1 MSYFFTIAGEPVELG
16 EFSNAELIPATD
28 AQDYVQQLANKSGFT
43 GHGTL
48 FLIHDGSTGTSDE
61 LIVASESEVFEGVL
75 PEATTLLKMVRRV
88 LSRNTSFRIW
98 WAGESGEPE
107 HVVRCNSPEAAIDTL
122 IRQLSNVET
131 VGVEYVREAN

>member
-16 EFSNAELIPATD
+16 EFSNAELIPAAD
-28 AQDYVQQLANKSGFT
+28 AQDYVQQHANKSGFA

-48 FLIHDGSTGTSDE
+48 FLVHDGSTGTSDE

-75 PEATTLLKMVRRV
+75 PEATTMLKMVRRI

-98 WAGESGEPE
+98 WAGGPGEPE
-107 HVVRCNSPEAAIDTL
+107 HVVRCNSPEEAIDTL
-122 IRQLSNVET
+122 IRQLSNIET
-131 VGVEYVREAN
+131 IGIEHVRGAN

>member
-61 LIVASESEVFEGVL
+61 LIVASESEAFEGVP
-75 PEATTLLKMVRRV
+75 PEATTLLRMVRLI
-88 LSRNTSFRIW
+88 LSRNTSVRIW
-98 WAGESGEPE
+98 WAGGPGEPE
-107 HVVRCNSPEAAIDTL
+107 HVVRCNSPEEAIETL
-122 IRQLSNVET
+122 IRQLSNAET
-131 VGVEYVREAN
+131 VGIEYVPGAI